1 MINVTKHAY
10 LRYSERIKEVDLKD
24 VNEDIV
30 VNKNIY
36 HIELDKMFENSRIIY
51 SGKFNDKHSETNF
64 RIADN
69 IILIT
74 DKMDTKI
81 ITLYRVEFGFG
92 RDIDV
97 VILKSMIEKLNV
109 AEVEYLTSIEE
120 VNEER
125 ERVVSSRDVLIKE
138 IEEMKNSLKIMEESL
153 TTMNDYIDKF
163 NYKER
168 IAKTEMETIAKKI
181 VYSNIY
187 RKEMEECL

>member
-120 VNEER
+120 VNEEK